1 MYDYVLQYG
10 FDKETQDYVQNI
22 KNILKLNNVT
32 DKERN
37 WLPHITIDLYDC
49 KNKDEFI
56 EKVDKI
62 VQNINSFA
70 VEFRNLNNFDN
81 ETLYIE
87 PYNKNNLMLLKSLFD
102 EKLKSYRLEKRLK
115 REYIPHVTLCT
126 NDDLSSAY
134 KIAREKFSPFNGMI
148 KYIWCYN
155 QNMELLKEY
164 ILNNI

>member
-62 VQNINSFA
+62 VYM
-70 VEFRNLNNFDN
+70 VL
-81 ETLYIE
+81 
-87 PYNKNNLMLLKSLFD
+87 
-102 EKLKSYRLEKRLK
+102 
-115 REYIPHVTLCT
+115 
-126 NDDLSSAY
+126 
-134 KIAREKFSPFNGMI
+134 
-148 KYIWCYN
+148 
-155 QNMELLKEY
+155 
-164 ILNNI
+164 